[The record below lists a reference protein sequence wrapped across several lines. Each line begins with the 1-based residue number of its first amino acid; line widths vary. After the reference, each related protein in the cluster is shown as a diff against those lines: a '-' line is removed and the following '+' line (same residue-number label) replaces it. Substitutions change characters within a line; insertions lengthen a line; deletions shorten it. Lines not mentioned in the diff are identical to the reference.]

1 MVSAEQ
7 GGFQCFFLRCQCLL
21 SLCGHG
27 KTVGKQGRLS
37 HLLKEPLQTGLLS
50 DNATQAFRI
59 GIIAFHD
66 KFTHRRQVQQ
76 QPAFKLQANLLN
88 LTADLCHKGF
98 LHDLKSGFQG
108 LNKAVSRALKLTQ
121 DLQGCFIKSCQGGS
135 FVHTRV
141 LIG

>member
-1 MVSAEQ
+1 M
-7 GGFQCFFLRCQCLL
+7 
-21 SLCGHG
+21 
-27 KTVGKQGRLS
+27 GKQGRLS

-59 GIIAFHD
+59 RITAFHD
-66 KFTHRRQVQQ
+66 KFTRSRQVQQ

-121 DLQGCFIKSCQGGS
+121 DLQGCFIQGRQGGA
-135 FVHTRV
+135 FIHPTV